1 MKRIFCVALFVTA
14 CITTPAVAAGLSSGV
29 ALALIQ
35 PTGDFDDAYDS
46 GWGIHA
52 AFDYSLIP
60 LITLTG
66 DFGWNTFQG
75 KEIGDTGIKL
85 DDVDMWEFSAGGKV
99 NLAFLYAGAEV
110 GYFTDE
116 NEWDIIPFLGT
127 RLGPFDAMLR
137 YKAAGNVNW
146 AALRLGFFF

>member
-1 MKRIFCVALFVTA
+1 MKRILILALFVTA
-14 CITTPAVAAGLSSGV
+14 CITTPAVAGLSSGV

-35 PTGDFDDAYDS
+35 PTGDFDDKYDS

-60 LITLTG
+60 LVTLTG
-66 DFGWNTFQG
+66 DFGWNTFQA
-75 KEIGDTGIKL
+75 KEIGTP
-85 DDVDMWEFSAGGKV
+85 DVDIWEFSAGGKV

-110 GYFTDE
+110 GYFTTE
-116 NEWDIIPFLGT
+116 VNEWDIIPFLGA

-137 YKAAGNVNW
+137 YKAAGDVNW

>member
-1 MKRIFCVALFVTA
+1 VKRIFCVALFVTA

-29 ALALIQ
+29 ALALVH
-35 PTGDFDDAYDS
+35 PTGDFDKTHDP

-60 LITLTG
+60 LVTLTG

-75 KEIGDTGIKL
+75 KEIGIP
-85 DDVDMWEFSAGGKV
+85 DVDIWEFSAGGKV

-110 GYFTDE
+110 GYFTDVK
-116 NEWDIIPFLGT
+116 EWDVIPFLGA

-137 YKAAGNVNW
+137 YKAAGDVNW